1 MTAFSG
7 WDSLFPAA
15 ESGARNSAGPTP
27 DSAYRGPF
35 AEQLFVVVPFC
46 PGGAVMKLV
55 HFVKKVMP
63 EKSLK
68 AYAWYGWI

>member
-1 MTAFSG
+1 MFSG

-15 ESGARNSAGPTP
+15 ESGARNSAGPTG
-27 DSAYRGPF
+27 DCAQRGPS
-35 AEQLFVVVPFC
+35 AEELFVIVPFRD
-46 PGGAVMKLV
+46 GGAVMKLV